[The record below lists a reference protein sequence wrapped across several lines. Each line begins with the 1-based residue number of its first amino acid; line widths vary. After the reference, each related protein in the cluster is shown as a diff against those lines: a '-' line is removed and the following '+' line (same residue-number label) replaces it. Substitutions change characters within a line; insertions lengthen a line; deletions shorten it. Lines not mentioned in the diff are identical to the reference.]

1 MAFNREIWLKWRVR
15 KPCPSCTIGLLI
27 PPSNNVGYLKSET
40 ERSKELNSY
49 GGYYRTESVFSL
61 HLKCSNCNETV
72 AVSGFMIEDD
82 YPDEDGD
89 LPQKS
94 ITPIAFY
101 PPPKIIHVPES
112 CPVNVRT
119 ILNETFGLY
128 WLDVGSCAN
137 KIRIAIEVL
146 MDELAI
152 PRTRTNKSKQV
163 ELTLHARLELFKKQN
178 VDVAENLMAIKWIGN
193 AGSHFSEIKNHDVL
207 DAYELLE
214 HSLERLYNDR
224 DRNIAQIRNQI
235 NAAKKPRN

>member
-1 MAFNREIWLKWRVR
+1 
-15 KPCPSCTIGLLI
+15 
-27 PPSNNVGYLKSET
+27 
-40 ERSKELNSY
+40 
-49 GGYYRTESVFSL
+49 
-61 HLKCSNCNETV
+61 
-72 AVSGFMIEDD
+72 MIEDD